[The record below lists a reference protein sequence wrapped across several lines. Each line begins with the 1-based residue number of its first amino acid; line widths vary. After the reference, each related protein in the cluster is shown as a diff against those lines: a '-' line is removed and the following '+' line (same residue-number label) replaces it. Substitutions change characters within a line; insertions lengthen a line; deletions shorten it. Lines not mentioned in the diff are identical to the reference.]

1 MLYYLRR
8 LAIPAV
14 ATVCTLALVFVMTTK
29 GDHAPSVDA
38 TPVVAMAT
46 PLVTPTPAA
55 SIDLVTER
63 HAIESQVAQFC
74 SAFYSRSVSYTVV
87 NARMQIEPYVTDS
100 FMQSGAASAT
110 MTETD
115 VTLLHE
121 QASLRVEVISKPVGE
136 FAPNLQSAIVST
148 RLRVSKYDRANA
160 LVVSYE
166 RPIQIILER
175 DDLGGW
181 RINSVV
187 DTSS

>member
-1 MLYYLRR
+1 MLVYRWRIIVLGAVGVACVFV
-8 LAIPAV
+8 LLV
-14 ATVCTLALVFVMTTK
+14 ATAITRPQETS
-29 GDHAPSVDA
+29 APNVGVTA
-38 TPVVAMAT
+38 AT
-46 PLVTPTPAA
+46 PLVTPTPTA

-63 HAIESQVAQFC
+63 RAIESQVAQFC

-148 RLRVSKYDRANA
+148 RLRVSKHDRANA
-160 LVVSYE
+160 LVVSYV